1 MKTANMGYDVNV
13 IQRRCNSCNVNIK
26 SIKQTQ
32 THHITAY
39 RTLST
44 TMKTGQQQV
53 IPVWQNTAGSKC
65 DYKKLGRGCV
75 KKMSDDQ

>member
-53 IPVWQNTAGSKC
+53 IPV
-65 DYKKLGRGCV
+65 
-75 KKMSDDQ
+75 